1 MKDKMQS
8 SSGRRAVPHI
18 LAPINSYEGAT
29 KVVDAGAEE
38 IYCAVQIADIRD
50 FVLYRG
56 PSSELKNYDELK
68 QVVQYAHA
76 HGSKVNLVLNQ
87 PYMVTAIEA
96 PVRKHIRNCVD
107 QGVDTLIIGDFGV
120 LSIAKDLGVRIPL
133 VASTYLM
140 SMNTEAVALLEDLG
154 FSRVVLDRQL
164 TLGEITKIVRNTK
177 MGVEILIH
185 GGGCSNTNASCY
197 FYHYQFQELADAE
210 RESKRSTPCSL
221 PFDLHE
227 LNSPQNTLKD
237 VCVMDAF
244 EYCSICNLP
253 ELISTG
259 VVGLKIEGRTGNV
272 WYQETTTKVYRELLD
287 LIAEGRMSE
296 YQKRLTEMKE
306 HVYFA
311 PVQTSFH
318 KLKDIWC
325 HQERCYYSPIA
336 HAPYK
341 IPLTWQT
348 WTKQHF
354 SWVVT

>member
-8 SSGRRAVPHI
+8 SSSRGTLPHI

-56 PSSELKNYDELK
+56 PSSELKDYDELK

-87 PYMVTAIEA
+87 PYMVTAIEE

-120 LSIAKDLGVRIPL
+120 LSIVKSLGVKIPL

-140 SMNTEAVALLEDLG
+140 SMNTEAIALLEDMG
-154 FSRVVLDRQL
+154 FSRAVLDRQL
-164 TLGEITKIVRNTK
+164 TLEEITHIVHSTK
-177 MGVEILIH
+177 MGIEILIH
-185 GGGCSNTNASCY
+185 GGGCSNLNASCY
-197 FYHYQFQELADAE
+197 FYHYQFPELANAE

-221 PFDLHE
+221 PFDLRE
-227 LNSPQNTLKD
+227 LNNPQNTVKD
-237 VCVMDAF
+237 VSVMDAF

-259 VVGLKIEGRTGNV
+259 VIGLKIEGRTANV
-272 WYQETTTKVYRELLD
+272 WYQESTTRIYRELLD

-296 YQKRLTEMKE
+296 YRKRLTEIKE

-325 HQERCYYSPIA
+325 LQKRCYYSPIV

-341 IPLTWQT
+341 IPLTWQG

-354 SWVVT
+354 TWVVT